1 MPFVRLGGLAPA
13 RPIMTPLFN
22 ENVYIG
28 VHSSTIGGQEQASQE
43 FLTFLMQ
50 QTLTSTTPSKPKI
63 IIISRPSLD
72 HFHVHPT

>member
-28 VHSSTIGGQEQASQE
+28 VHSSTIGGQEQAAQE

-50 QTLTSTTPSKPKI
+50 QTLTSTTPK
-63 IIISRPSLD
+63 
-72 HFHVHPT
+72 

>member
-28 VHSSTIGGQEQASQE
+28 VDSSTIGGQEQAAQE

-50 QTLTSTTPSKPKI
+50 KN
-63 IIISRPSLD
+63 LD
-72 HFHVHPT
+72 QHDP

>member
-1 MPFVRLGGLAPA
+1 MPFVRIGGLVPA

-28 VHSSTIGGQEQASQE
+28 VHSSMIGGREKAAQE

-50 QTLTSTTPSKPKI
+50 QTLTSMTPE
-63 IIISRPSLD
+63 
-72 HFHVHPT
+72 